1 MFGLITLPA
10 GGVNNAFYESWAD
23 YLQPKSRMFL
33 SVLQT
38 MFQGLADI
46 FYDLANAVLTAWS
59 AAWKLADFSSLF
71 TDAKEANDMTGY
83 QLVQYTGLFFTIG
96 LIIMSIMMAVQLVQ
110 FNLTSGRR
118 GKEWPAGIVTAVIII
133 ALVPMLISG
142 GTAVAKSMNS
152 TLLGD
157 NTDTAQNG
165 GHSILTD
172 VWKNNSVDL
181 KKVAQAN
188 FNVDEKHI
196 HDYSPVKNNS
206 SNAIVKS
213 SIFTSVI
220 DDDDKKDIKGKE
232 AKKVFDNKQG
242 EESKTEKMD
251 KGGWIKGSED
261 AYPRVKV
268 NWMGIIA
275 AEIVFAIVGFLA
287 IIELIVRFFRLA
299 YYSLT
304 LLALAFRDMEGKKAM
319 QILHLMEGSILG
331 LALLP
336 LNVILFFA
344 FVQWGMNAIN
354 NQSLSWGPYT
364 VVSVALLLAAGKGLL
379 SGFALIDDWTGT
391 PSGHGGTVT
400 SLIGAGAAVAG
411 VGRSANGAVAAPF
424 HGAAKVGR
432 GATKAGEKTVNGA
445 KSIKDK
451 VAQARKRGDDTQ
463 NDVQGGKQKK
473 SDPIDVGAGS
483 TSSNSGAG
491 QQVGKPSSSGTGN
504 KSTTNNDAHQSK
516 NATGI
521 PTTSINQ
528 SANQEIHDND
538 TRQSG
543 AVNESGNQQTGSR
556 TPADAHNPGIQPGR
570 PLTSGG
576 NLSGSQAG
584 SKNGGSQ
591 TISQTTGSSLSN
603 ESPKSSMSP
612 SSGSSDNSTVPVG
625 MSIPTNT
632 PSSSPNTPSGTM
644 NSNTSNNPKPSSNS
658 PKDTQPMADGNTSQP
673 DNLVNTSVP
682 AGNTGNRVT
691 NSVPHIMGQ
700 QPSRS
705 TDMPN
710 ANPSNRSTNSNYQS
724 FNPQSNPKLAGN
736 PGVTQGS
743 RFSQSR
749 QSQNKSQSQ
758 YSRLQ
763 KELQDD
769 LKKAYPKTNTNK
781 QRS

>member
-110 FNLTSGRR
+110 FNLTSGKR

-133 ALVPMLISG
+133 ALVPVLISG

-157 NTDTAQNG
+157 NTETAQNG

-188 FNVDEKHI
+188 FDVDEKNI
-196 HDYSPVKNNS
+196 HDYSPVKDSS

-220 DDDDKKDIKGKE
+220 DDKDKKDIKDKNARE
-232 AKKVFDNKQG
+232 VFENKQG
-242 EESKTEKMD
+242 DDDKEKLD

-268 NWMGIIA
+268 NWIGIIA

-304 LLALAFRDMEGKKAM
+304 LLALAFRNMEGKKAM

-354 NQSLSWGPYT
+354 DQSLPWGPYT
-364 VVSVALLLAAGKGLL
+364 VVSIALLLAAGKGLL
-379 SGFALIDDWTGT
+379 SGFALVDDWTGT
-391 PSGHGGTVT
+391 PTGHGSTAAG
-400 SLIGAGAAVAG
+400 LIGAGAAVAG
-411 VGRSANGAVAAPF
+411 VGRSAKGAATVPF
-424 HGAAKVGR
+424 LGAAKVGR
-432 GATKAGEKTVNGA
+432 GAAKAGEKTVNGA
-445 KSIKDK
+445 KSLKDK

-491 QQVGKPSSSGTGN
+491 QQVGKSSSSGTGN
-504 KSTTNNDAHQSK
+504 KSTTNNDAHQSR
-516 NATGI
+516 NVTGI
-521 PTTSINQ
+521 PTTSTNQ

-570 PLTSGG
+570 PLTSGS
-576 NLSGSQAG
+576 NLSGSQAS

-591 TISQTTGSSLSN
+591 AISQTAGSSLTN
-603 ESPKSSMSP
+603 ESPKSSMSL

-632 PSSSPNTPSGTM
+632 PGSSSGNPSGAM
-644 NSNTSNNPKPSSNS
+644 SSNTSNNPRPSNNS
-658 PKDTQPMADGNTSQP
+658 PKTTQPTA
-673 DNLVNTSVP
+673 V
-682 AGNTGNRVT
+682 GNTGNRVT
-691 NSVPHIMGQ
+691 NSVTHTMSQ

-705 TDMPN
+705 TDMPI

-724 FNPQSNPKLAGN
+724 FNPQSNPKPAGN
-736 PGVTQGS
+736 PGVTQDS